1 MKKIYLQIIIILT
14 ICTTSFAETKEELV
28 AKYVLENM
36 QQDYISC
43 YIFYKIGAEVVK
55 KSNKN
60 GDIAKGIEKSADA
73 SLKLAFETGEL
84 MNMNVEFMKTKI
96 QLEMKK
102 QSDEIDND
110 YNNASILLKKYG
122 GLCKNLI
129 ENKKKRIDHWEKLG
143 KNIFK

>member
-60 GDIAKGIEKSADA
+60 GDIAKGIEKSAPNKVA
-73 SLKLAFETGEL
+73 KVVIVKVLIFF
-84 MNMNVEFMKTKI
+84 N
-96 QLEMKK
+96 
-102 QSDEIDND
+102 
-110 YNNASILLKKYG
+110 LL
-122 GLCKNLI
+122 
-129 ENKKKRIDHWEKLG
+129 
-143 KNIFK
+143 